1 MTPFAPVLPMPPMHY
16 DIPAHNG
23 LATAGM
29 VLGIISIP
37 GATLVFLDLAI
48 VLLGLVFGVLGLR
61 RANRMPRQLQVGKE
75 KAIAGIAC
83 ACIGLVLSVSLT
95 AWIYI
100 DWRLRSS

>member
-1 MTPFAPVLPMPPMHY
+1 MPMPTFAPMPPAHF
-16 DIPAHNG
+16 DIQASNG

-37 GATLVFLDLAI
+37 GATLVFLDLPI
-48 VLLGLVFGVLGLR
+48 VLLGLVFGILGLR

-83 ACIGLVLSVSLT
+83 ACIGLVLSVSLMV
-95 AWIYI
+95 WIYI
-100 DWRLRSS
+100 DWRLRYS